1 MQIAQQITIWKLGN
15 PWVQVII
22 TKKKMNR
29 LEQLPGAREEEIRI
43 GKTLQTA
50 PLVEAEATKEEVL
63 KRVSTEEV
71 LKRFSIVALV
81 HIAAHGRMENGKIPL
96 APNLTRESQVP
107 NMKGHM
113 LTMRDM
119 LSTSVQML

>member
-1 MQIAQQITIWKLGN
+1 MQVAQQITTGKLGN

-43 GKTLQTA
+43 GRTLQTA

-71 LKRFSIVALV
+71 LKRFSMGL
-81 HIAAHGRMENGKIPL
+81 L
-96 APNLTRESQVP
+96 
-107 NMKGHM
+107 
-113 LTMRDM
+113 
-119 LSTSVQML
+119 